1 MPTRQLIH
9 RSKRLVGTAYDVL
22 RAAVPSKMRQ
32 AAMVRRQRD
41 AVDQVLAELAS
52 TSVEAFGGSTLIDGM
67 WDNPNY
73 WLRFTLFRTA
83 MGLANGHEVGLVGRW
98 NARNCRRT
106 LNVLNIQTIHRFGD
120 LASPTRVF
128 RRQAHR
134 LLLDTSRP
142 DDILEWSL
150 PHEFSAL
157 MLYDG
162 LLKRQRS
169 ARVDLSHPM
178 IVDHV
183 AEALWSLEAAERL
196 LDTTRP
202 DLLVL
207 SHAIDFSYG
216 SLAWLGAQRN
226 LPVFVLSGMF
236 GVARF
241 WKVRRPKDIFDWMSR
256 PTAADL
262 DNMSESRAAALAEVG
277 QQYLAKRRAGETT
290 DIGGFYA
297 YSKRSEVLSR
307 QELVRRYGWD
317 SEKPIVAVFASNW
330 FDYPHHTGMR
340 GFRDFLAWIETTVA
354 AARANTS
361 VNWLFRAHPIDEW
374 YGGLTLRDCLPSQL
388 PDHIRL
394 LEERTSSAGTTDIA
408 DAIVTLHGSIGVEA
422 AAMGKPVLVADRGWY
437 HDCGFVK
444 WADGPDAYFDMLQ
457 GAWWQDM
464 DLARVA
470 SRAQVFAGWHYCCPS
485 WQEDFLTGD
494 DSEQSR
500 LYQSLTALLSDS
512 ERAVYREIETIR
524 VWIDSDHRMYH
535 SYKIARA
542 DSYRVSNVRPAAR
555 RTMPSGR
562 SIQCTTDQDA

>member
-1 MPTRQLIH
+1 M
-9 RSKRLVGTAYDVL
+9 
-22 RAAVPSKMRQ
+22 
-32 AAMVRRQRD
+32 RRQRD

-52 TSVEAFGGSTLIDGM
+52 TSVEAFDGSALVDGM

-83 MGLANGHEVGLVGRW
+83 MGLANGREVGLVGRW
-98 NARNCRRT
+98 KARDCRRT
-106 LNVLNIQTIHRFGD
+106 LNALNIQTIHRFGD
-120 LASPTRVF
+120 LASPARVF
-128 RRQAHR
+128 RRQARR

-150 PHEFSAL
+150 PHGFSPL

-162 LLKRQRS
+162 LLKRQRCAS
-169 ARVDLSHPM
+169 VDLSHPM
-178 IVDHV
+178 IVHHV

-196 LDTTRP
+196 LDATRP

-216 SLAWLGAQRN
+216 SLAWLGTQRD

-241 WKVRRPKDIFDWMSR
+241 WKVRKPKDIFDWISR

-262 DNMSESRAAALAEVG
+262 DNMPKSRAAALAEVG
-277 QQYLAKRRAGETT
+277 QRYLAKRRAGETT
-290 DIGGFYA
+290 DIGGLYA

-307 QELVRRYGWD
+307 QELVRRYEWD

-354 AARANTS
+354 AARSNTS

-388 PDHIRL
+388 PDHIHL

-444 WADGPDAYFDMLQ
+444 WPGGSDAYFDMLQ
-457 GAWWQDM
+457 RAWWQDM
-464 DLARVA
+464 DLARA
-470 SRAQVFAGWHYCCPS
+470 ARRAQVFAGWYYCCPS
-485 WQEDFLTGD
+485 WQEGFLTGD
-494 DSEQSR
+494 DSEQNR
-500 LYQSLTALLSDS
+500 LYLSLPALLSDS
-512 ERAVYREIETIR
+512 ERAVHREIETIR
-524 VWIDSDHRMYH
+524 DWIDSDHRMYH

-555 RTMPSGR
+555 RTMSSGR
-562 SIQCTTDQDA
+562 SIQCTRDQDA